1 MQQVLARADSLDLAR
16 LSAEIFDQI
25 RLLELAAQVD
35 DAVLD
40 VDVDLPLRDVGA
52 AEDLALDLASQRYV
66 VGLRLLLLFQVRRLF
81 LQALSLRADDLPLPA
96 GLAESLGG
104 SLDRFL
110 PAFAAVVGIEEV
122 REGSSNSSCKGKSRH
137 QSASLGRERVR
148 MRLSVGGRAKLST
161 ERRKGTSQIRGKS
174 TDFPRPEVNSRL
186 IAPVEIARASPEAV
200 AVVGFGFHGSG
211 LLVIF
216 FAGPLEGDGR
226 LRRDGRLGAVHR
238 VLDAG
243 LLLGLEHRVV
253 VERILVLV
261 AVERQL
267 VVELRVPLLQRE
279 VVLDDLR
286 EKRRH
291 VYGHSPPPGDWGR
304 SPERRRIV
312 AGSPD
317 ESIRKRFARPRPVR
331 SRAWRE
337 WVDY

>member
-148 MRLSVGGRAKLST
+148 MRL
-161 ERRKGTSQIRGKS
+161 
-174 TDFPRPEVNSRL
+174 
-186 IAPVEIARASPEAV
+186 PV
-200 AVVGFGFHGSG
+200 
-211 LLVIF
+211 
-216 FAGPLEGDGR
+216 
-226 LRRDGRLGAVHR
+226 
-238 VLDAG
+238 
-243 LLLGLEHRVV
+243 
-253 VERILVLV
+253 
-261 AVERQL
+261 
-267 VVELRVPLLQRE
+267 
-279 VVLDDLR
+279 
-286 EKRRH
+286 
-291 VYGHSPPPGDWGR
+291 GR
-304 SPERRRIV
+304 SEEHTSELQ
-312 AGSPD
+312 SPD
-317 ESIRKRFARPRPVR
+317 HLVCR
-331 SRAWRE
+331 
-337 WVDY
+337 